1 MKKQIISI
9 ITLLAVLIS
18 MLSISVM
25 ADDEKSANS
34 VHEFWINDSTVSV
47 ENLKAITDEQGINC
61 VPIRAI
67 AEKLEFNIEWDAENQ
82 IVKLDKGGIH
92 IQIRIGD
99 NFVTK
104 NDDIIQLNTTVKII
118 DDFTYIPT
126 RFVSKILENI

>member
-1 MKKQIISI
+1 MKKRITSI
-9 ITLLAVLIS
+9 ITLLAILIS

-25 ADDEKSANS
+25 ADDEKSSS

-67 AEKLEFNIEWDAENQ
+67 AEKLEFNIEWDASNQ
-82 IVKLDKGGIH
+82 IVKLDKGDIH

-126 RFVSKILENI
+126 RFISRILENI